1 MAICDI
7 YTATASLTL
16 SSTSLTP
23 ILQLQPLATTNPK
36 RCWVVGVRV
45 MIGTTTAAAGQNILF
60 QVAGNTTTT
69 ATEAAGTAVV
79 KPNDPAAAAPLA
91 SVFNTW
97 GTPPTA
103 NNVLWQ
109 MQLPQTTGSSW
120 EEFPPLGYEWGV
132 PTTAHNGIAV
142 FATASASTSTPV
154 QVELVFGE

>member
-1 MAICDI
+1 MAVCDI

-23 ILQLQPLATTNPK
+23 ILQLQPAATK
-36 RCWVVGVRV
+36 RAWVVGVRV

-69 ATEAAGTAVV
+69 ATEGAGTAVV
-79 KPNDPAAAAPLA
+79 KPNDPAAAAALS

-97 GTPPTA
+97 GTAPTA

-132 PTTAHNGIAV
+132 PVTAHNGIAV